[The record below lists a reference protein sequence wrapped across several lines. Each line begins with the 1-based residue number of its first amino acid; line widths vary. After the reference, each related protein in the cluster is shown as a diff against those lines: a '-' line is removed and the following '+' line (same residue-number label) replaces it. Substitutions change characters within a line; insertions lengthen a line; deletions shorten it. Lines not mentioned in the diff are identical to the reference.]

1 MEKKFPIYNENLP
14 LIQPRG
20 GRSNEILQGQLWNDL
35 ELAGCDVLPLTI
47 DSKTRL
53 GQIKLASEAY
63 DKSKSTRSE
72 TLNGFPLLSVPI
84 NVAEELVSSTRLP
97 VSLRH
102 GTPYAFD
109 LIERAIKVGIYEI
122 EGGPLS
128 YSLPYSRDSNLEK
141 VIDSW
146 RLSEILCSNSDF
158 RVVRETFGIL
168 TACLVPP
175 LQAILVNVL
184 ECAFIDKYQSGLPM
198 ASFGSTGSNYQDIAT
213 IEAFRII
220 YPWFREL
227 INLPSTDFLI
237 AFHHWMGPFPKD
249 RVLAY
254 KIIENGNKVALQ
266 TNSNKV
272 VIKTTDEALGIPSN
286 KANATA
292 VSLTKK
298 FFNQASILTKISDS
312 RVVLEVTN
320 LVNESEIQL
329 TKLANSGKS
338 LEKMLLQSVTDG
350 LIDPPFAPHRD
361 CQRMLK
367 TLRAPDGS
375 VRVSPDYPGVFTKI
389 FVESEKKFLPKDYMW
404 SKLNSDRIA
413 QDIAYPF
420 TIEEY

>member
-1 MEKKFPIYNENLP
+1 MEKKFPIYNKNLP

-63 DKSKSTRSE
+63 DKSKSTGSE

-109 LIERAIKVGIYEI
+109 LIERAIKVGIREI

-198 ASFGSTGSNYQDIAT
+198 ASFGSTGSSYQDIAT

-227 INLPSTDFLI
+227 IN
-237 AFHHWMGPFPKD
+237 
-249 RVLAY
+249 
-254 KIIENGNKVALQ
+254 
-266 TNSNKV
+266 
-272 VIKTTDEALGIPSN
+272 
-286 KANATA
+286 
-292 VSLTKK
+292 
-298 FFNQASILTKISDS
+298 
-312 RVVLEVTN
+312 
-320 LVNESEIQL
+320 
-329 TKLANSGKS
+329 
-338 LEKMLLQSVTDG
+338 
-350 LIDPPFAPHRD
+350 
-361 CQRMLK
+361 
-367 TLRAPDGS
+367 
-375 VRVSPDYPGVFTKI
+375 
-389 FVESEKKFLPKDYMW
+389 
-404 SKLNSDRIA
+404 
-413 QDIAYPF
+413 
-420 TIEEY
+420 

>member
-1 MEKKFPIYNENLP
+1 MKNKFPAYNKNKP

-20 GRSNEILQGQLWNDL
+20 GRSNEILQGQLWKDL
-35 ELAGCDVLPLTI
+35 ELAGCDILPLTI

-63 DKSKSTRSE
+63 DKSKSSGTD

-84 NVAEELVSSTRLP
+84 NVTKELVSSVSLP

-109 LIERAIKVGIYEI
+109 LIERAIKVGIHEI

-146 RLSEILCSNSDF
+146 RLSEIFCSNSEF
-158 RVVRETFGIL
+158 IVIRETFGIL

-184 ECAFIDKYQSGLPM
+184 ECAFIDKYQSGVPM

-213 IEAFRII
+213 IEAFRMI

-227 INLPSTDFLI
+227 INLPSTDFFI

-249 RVLAY
+249 RALAY

-266 TNSNKV
+266 TESNKV
-272 VIKTTDEALGIPSN
+272 VIKTTDEAFGIPSN
-286 KANATA
+286 EANATA

-298 FFNQASILTKISDS
+298 YFNQAPNLTKISDS

-320 LVNESEIQL
+320 LVKESEIQL
-329 TKLANSGKS
+329 TKLVNSLNS
-338 LEKMLLQSVTDG
+338 IEKMLLQSVTDG

-361 CQRMLK
+361 CHRRLK

-375 VRVSPDYPGVFTKI
+375 VRVSPDNPGVFTKF
-389 FVESEKKFLPKDYMW
+389 FVESEKKFLPRDYMW
-404 SKLNSDRIA
+404 SNFRSDRIA

-420 TIEEY
+420 TDEEY